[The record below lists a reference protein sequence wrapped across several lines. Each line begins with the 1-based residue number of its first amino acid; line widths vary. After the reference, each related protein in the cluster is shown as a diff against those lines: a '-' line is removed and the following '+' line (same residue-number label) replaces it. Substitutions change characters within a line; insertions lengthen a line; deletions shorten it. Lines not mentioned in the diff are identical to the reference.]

1 MPSFVSILRYAWALP
16 ATMLGVV
23 FGTCARLSGATA
35 VVRDGVIEVAG
46 GRIAQAISLLPRS
59 LQFSAITLG
68 HVVIG
73 VNHDVLRECR
83 VHERVHVRQYE
94 RWGILFFPLYFGS
107 SLLQLLR
114 GRSPYWYNYFERE
127 AYRAERG
134 RGAGGESQPAGGRPR
149 RDVSGRVTA
158 ARESVRLAGIAPR

>member
-1 MPSFVSILRYAWALP
+1 MTRPIHRYVWAMP
-16 ATMLGVV
+16 ATVIGILLAGCA
-23 FGTCARLSGATA
+23 CARGATA
-35 VVRDGVIEVAG
+35 TVTDGVLEVAG
-46 GRIAQAISLLPRS
+46 GRVDETISLLPRC
-59 LQFSAITLG
+59 LQFSAVTLG

-73 VNHDVLRECR
+73 VSHKMLAQCR

-114 GRSPYWYNYFERE
+114 GRSPYWHNYFERQ

-134 RGAGGESQPAGGRPR
+134 AGRRQPAHG
-149 RDVSGRVTA
+149 
-158 ARESVRLAGIAPR
+158 

>member
-1 MPSFVSILRYAWALP
+1 MTRSILRYVWAMP
-16 ATMLGVV
+16 ATAAGILLAGWA
-23 FGTCARLSGATA
+23 CARGATA
-35 VVRDGVIEVAG
+35 VVTDGVLEVAG
-46 GRIAQAISLLPRS
+46 GHLGQTISRLPRC

-73 VNHDVLRECR
+73 VSHDMLAQCR

-114 GRSPYWYNYFERE
+114 GRSPYWHNYFERQ

-134 RGAGGESQPAGGRPR
+134 TERVRSSRGGRQAAGG
-149 RDVSGRVTA
+149 
-158 ARESVRLAGIAPR
+158 